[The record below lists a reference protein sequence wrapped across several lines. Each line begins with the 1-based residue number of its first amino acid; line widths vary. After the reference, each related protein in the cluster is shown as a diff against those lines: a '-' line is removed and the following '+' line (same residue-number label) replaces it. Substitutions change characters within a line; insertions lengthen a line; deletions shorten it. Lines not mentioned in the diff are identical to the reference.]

1 MTYGDRIKELY
12 GDTFLRKSVL
22 SIRDGAG
29 VFEKFL
35 AGKGYKTILEIGTYR
50 GVSAAELSR
59 YCDKVITID
68 LAFGKIEQNGGA
80 FDRYELWNKLGISN
94 IDLCLV
100 VDDAEKAALIESV
113 EFDFAFID
121 GAHDETVKNDF
132 ELVKHCGNVLF
143 HDADDNRLRDK
154 NPQAPNH
161 VNDFIRTL
169 PESEVEFMDIFAL
182 WTEPARG

>member
-1 MTYGDRIKELY
+1 MTYAAAIKELY
-12 GDTFLRKSVL
+12 GDSFLRKSVL

-29 VFEKFL
+29 VFEKVL
-35 AGKGYKTILEIGTYR
+35 GGKGYKTIVEIGTYR

-59 YCDKVITID
+59 YCDHVITID
-68 LAFGKIEQNGGA
+68 LDFGKLEQNGGY
-80 FDRYELWNKLGISN
+80 FDRYELWNNLGIKN

-100 VDDAEKAALIESV
+100 RNDAEKASIIDSLT
-113 EFDFAFID
+113 FDFAFID

-132 ELVKHCGNVLF
+132 KLVKRCGNVLF

-161 VNDFIRTL
+161 VNDFIRSL
-169 PESEVEFMDIFAL
+169 PESEVEFIDIFAL
-182 WTEPARG
+182 WRQAS